1 MVCCPVC
8 MSRLFF
14 DHDSLNPIV
23 IESLAD
29 RGFDVLRTSDVGLER
44 ASDAEVLAFAARE
57 SRTVY
62 TANTRDYVALHY
74 GTLSAGNSHAGI
86 IVRTRQGL
94 PAAAQLRAMAEMAER
109 FPLQEDR
116 RDQLLFLENFP

>member
-1 MVCCPVC
+1 

-74 GTLSAGNSHAGI
+74 GALSAGNSHAGI

-109 FPLQEDR
+109 FPLQETL
-116 RDQLLFLENFP
+116 RDQLLFLENFL